1 MFGRTI
7 ICEDLQ
13 TAAHYTRSHGLNAVT
28 IEGDRVDRKGA
39 LTGGYHDV
47 RRSRLDA
54 VKAAKK
60 WRRAYEADHAR
71 HAEVKAALQNLE
83 QEVTRAMGQVQA
95 LEAKKRYISDGGEGL
110 FKLLTLSAR
119 DLEQARDRVARLELS
134 LEEAEGASKDAKAK
148 RESYEEEFRTPMR
161 QNLTDEELREL
172 ETLTQTVEAQKKLL
186 FEATQSR
193 AKVVGERNR
202 LEIELSES
210 LRRKKQELRDKLD
223 RLESEAGNGELQSGE
238 VELRRSELRNL
249 VRDIEQLEDKVSGNY
264 SVLKNDVAEL
274 CIQSLK
280 VALTN

>member
-60 WRRAYEADHAR
+60 WRRVYEADHAR
-71 HAEVKAALQNLE
+71 HAEVKATLQNLE
-83 QEVTRAMGQVQA
+83 QEITRAMGQVQA
-95 LEAKKRYISDGGEGL
+95 LEAKKRYISDGGEDL

-148 RESYEEEFRTPMR
+148 RESYEEELRTPMR

-193 AKVVGERNR
+193 AKAVGERNR
-202 LEIELSES
+202 LEIELSEN

-223 RLESEAGNGELQSGE
+223 RLESEVGNGELQSGE

-249 VRDIEQLEDKVSGNY
+249 VRATEQLEDKVSGKY
-264 SVLKNDVAEL
+264 SVLKNDVAENFV
-274 CIQSLK
+274 SR
-280 VALTN
+280 V